1 MFITSI
7 NSYAYFIF
15 IFFKTQ
21 DNFGILAAC
30 FREPK
35 ESKSFCLVHMLE
47 PIDSFGILI
56 LNEFDCPL
64 LTLIPQF
71 KCISSDCIIQSI
83 SVIHQCLSSCKF
95 TNIPERHQID
105 QDMLCYVHDY
115 DANIYALNVYCMQS
129 PL

>member
-1 MFITSI
+1 MPISY
-7 NSYAYFIF
+7 SYASFL
-15 IFFKTQ
+15 KHRT
-21 DNFGILAAC
+21 ILEYYSM
-30 FREPK
+30 FQGTER
-35 ESKSFCLVHMLE
+35 SKSFCLAHMLE
-47 PIDSFGILI
+47 PIDSLGIPVI
-56 LNEFDCPL
+56 NEFDCPL

-83 SVIHQCLSSCKF
+83 SVIHQCSSSCKF
-95 TNIPERHQID
+95 TLTNILTIVERHQVD